1 MQAIY
6 ELDDDHTILVIA
18 HRLSTV
24 QRADNII
31 MLEQGRKVGEG
42 TYEEFA
48 HEHAKFRE
56 MALS

>member
-1 MQAIY
+1 
-6 ELDDDHTILVIA
+6 VIA

-24 QRADNII
+24 EKADNII

-42 TYEEFA
+42 TYDQLA

-56 MALS
+56 MAFS